1 MDFPVQPLRDRYLTP
16 YGGCSTDLYPWQVGI
31 LASALRRNT
40 RLAHGARVLVSAELG
55 GRPRPLFARALY
67 EVVALDPKDAPEAAG
82 LSPHG
87 EAVFSSFELDGD
99 ARGRSVV
106 GNLEPEATVVLNAS
120 AARFGPTF

>member
-1 MDFPVQPLRDRYLTP
+1 MEFPVQPLRDRYLTP

-31 LASALRRNT
+31 SAHALRRNT
-40 RLAHGARVLVSAELG
+40 RLANGARVLVSAELG
-55 GRPRPLFARALY
+55 GQPRPLFSRALY
-67 EVVALDPKDAPEAAG
+67 EIVALDASAPDAAR

-87 EAVFSSFELDGD
+87 EAVFSVFEVDGD

-106 GNLEPEATVVLNAS
+106 PCLEPDTTVVLNAS